1 MNGSRER
8 EPLRTSASADT
19 ARNARPP
26 WLHPGDW
33 PTPRSLP
40 RAQVHPASQPAP
52 ADPFGGYGLP
62 DWLAA
67 SVISVPVIEQRTK
80 EFFRQLET

>member
-19 ARNARPP
+19 A
-26 WLHPGDW
+26 
-33 PTPRSLP
+33 
-40 RAQVHPASQPAP
+40 
-52 ADPFGGYGLP
+52 FGGYGLP
-62 DWLAA
+62 DWLAD